1 MNKELLGAWAI
12 LSISRFYRR
21 YTRKIENER
30 FGKQIEKDVGTSFR
44 FIFGGDA

>member
-21 YTRKIENER
+21 YTRRIEIER
-30 FGKQIEKDVGTSFR
+30 FGKQIEKDIGIAFR
-44 FIFGGDA
+44 SIFGGDE